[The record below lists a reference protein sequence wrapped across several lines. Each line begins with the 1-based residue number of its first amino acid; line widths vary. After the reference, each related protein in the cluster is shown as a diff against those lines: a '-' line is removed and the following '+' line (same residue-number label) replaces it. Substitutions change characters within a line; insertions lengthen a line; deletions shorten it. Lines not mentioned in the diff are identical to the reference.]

1 MRDFSMSIFSGFAS
15 KTAALVALGIT
26 ANAVVP
32 FVFSAPATA
41 ADFSDVNNHWA
52 RPFIEALAD
61 QKIIS
66 GYSDG
71 TFKPDQAVTR
81 AEFAALVQAAFPNN
95 KETRPQ
101 GYTFKDVPSK
111 HWAYNKIQKAYK
123 TGFMS
128 GVTSTNF
135 APDTKIPRVQAL
147 VTLTSGLNIDPQGST
162 NTILRVYQDAADI
175 PQYARNKIAAA
186 TEKKMVVNYP
196 VIDRLRPN
204 QITTRGEVAAFLYQ
218 AMVNQG
224 QAQTLDTTSVNRY
237 IVGATTDGSNQNAN
251 LRVRAG
257 QTIVVRGEQTR
268 IVVAPNESIPK
279 LTLIVDQDIKNSAG
293 EILIPRNSEIEGRL
307 SPLTSGNQFLGMR
320 FDARTLIIGN
330 QSYDQIDATSG
341 LITGQQ
347 QQASN
352 VNTGS
357 LQNAA
362 ITAAA
367 QAILGRV
374 TGQSINP
381 TDILGSILT
390 GQTPTTQQ
398 QNNLII
404 IDPRADLRLTLNS
417 DLYVNKVASGSN

>member
-1 MRDFSMSIFSGFAS
+1 MSVFSGFKS

-32 FVFSAPATA
+32 FIISAPATA
-41 ADFSDVNNHWA
+41 ADFSDIDNHWA

-61 QKIIS
+61 RNIIS
-66 GYSDG
+66 GYENG

-81 AEFAALVQAAFPNN
+81 AEFAALVQAAFPDN

-101 GYTFKDVPSK
+101 GYTFKDVSTK
-111 HWAYNKIQKAYK
+111 HWAYSKIQKAYK

-128 GVTSTNF
+128 GVTTTNF

-162 NTILRVYQDAADI
+162 TTILRAYKDAADI

-186 TEKKMVVNYP
+186 TEQQMVVNYP

-204 QITTRGEVAAFLYQ
+204 QTTTRGEVAAFLYQ
-218 AMVNQG
+218 TMVNEG
-224 QAQTLDTTSVNRY
+224 EVPALDISTNVNRY
-237 IVGATTDGSNQNAN
+237 IVGATTGGSNQSAN
-251 LRVRAG
+251 LRVKVG

-268 IVVAPNESIPK
+268 IVVAPNESIPN

-293 EILIPRNSEIEGRL
+293 EILIPRNSEIQGRL
-307 SPLTSGNQFLGMR
+307 SPLSSGNQFLGMR

-347 QQASN
+347 QATN
-352 VNTGS
+352 VNPGS
-357 LQNAA
+357 LQTAA

-374 TGQSINP
+374 TGQNINAG
-381 TDILGSILT
+381 DILGSILT
-390 GQTPTTQQ
+390 GQIPSTQQ

-417 DLYVNKVASGSN
+417 DLYVNKVATASN

>member
-1 MRDFSMSIFSGFAS
+1 MSIFSGFTS

-32 FVFSAPATA
+32 LAISAPATA
-41 ADFSDVNNHWA
+41 ANFSDVNNHWA
-52 RPFIEALAD
+52 LPFIEALAD

-71 TFKPDQAVTR
+71 SFKPDQAVTR

-95 KETRPQ
+95 RETRPQ
-101 GYTFKDVPSK
+101 GYTFRDVSTK

-128 GVTSTNF
+128 GVTATNF

-147 VTLTSGLNIDPQGST
+147 VTLTSGLNINPQGST
-162 NTILRVYQDAADI
+162 TTLLRAYRDAVDI
-175 PQYARNKIAAA
+175 PQYARDKIAAA
-186 TEKKMVVNYP
+186 TEKRLVVNYP
-196 VIDRLRPN
+196 VIDTLRPN

-218 AMVNQG
+218 AMVNKG
-224 QAQTLDTTSVNRY
+224 EVPALDVSTNVNRY
-237 IVGATTDGSNQNAN
+237 IVGATTGGSTQSAN
-251 LRVRAG
+251 LKVTKG
-257 QTIVVRGEQTR
+257 QTIVVRGGDDRPR
-268 IVVAPNESIPK
+268 ILLLPNESLPN

-293 EILIPRNSEIEGRL
+293 QTLIPRNSEIQGRL

-330 QSYDQIDATSG
+330 QSYDQIDATSE

-347 QQASN
+347 QQASS
-352 VNTGS
+352 VNTGTVE
-357 LQNAA
+357 NAG

-367 QAILGRV
+367 QAILARV
-374 TGQSINP
+374 LGQSINP
-381 TDILGSILT
+381 GNILGSIT

-398 QNNLII
+398 QDQVII

-417 DLYVNKVASGSN
+417 DFYVNKVATGSN

>member
-1 MRDFSMSIFSGFAS
+1 MSIFSGFTS

-32 FVFSAPATA
+32 LAISAPATA

-81 AEFAALVQAAFPNN
+81 AEFAALVQAAFSDN

-101 GYTFKDVPSK
+101 GYTFKDVSTK

-128 GVTSTNF
+128 GVTATNF
-135 APDTKIPRVQAL
+135 APDMKIPRVQAL
-147 VTLTSGLNIDPQGST
+147 VTLTSGLNVDPQGNT
-162 NTILRVYQDAADI
+162 TTILRTYKDAADI
-175 PQYARNKIAAA
+175 PQYARNKVAAA
-186 TEKKMVVNYP
+186 TEKQMVVNYP

-204 QITTRGEVAAFLYQ
+204 QTTTRGEVAAFLYQ
-218 AMVNQG
+218 AMVNEG
-224 QAQTLDTTSVNRY
+224 EVPALDVSTNINRY
-237 IVGATTDGSNQNAN
+237 IVGSTTGGSTQSAN
-251 LRVRAG
+251 LRVKAG
-257 QTIVVRGEQTR
+257 QTIVVRGEQSR
-268 IVVAPNESIPK
+268 IVVAPNETLPQ
-279 LTLIVDQDIKNSAG
+279 LTLIVDQDIKNTAG
-293 EILIPRNSEIEGRL
+293 EILIPRNSEIQGRL
-307 SPLTSGNQFLGMR
+307 SPLLSGNQFLGMR

-347 QQASN
+347 QASTI
-352 VNTGS
+352 NTGT
-357 LQNAA
+357 LENAA
-362 ITAAA
+362 LTAAA
-367 QAILGRV
+367 QAILARA
-374 TGQSINP
+374 TGQKINP
-381 TDILGSILT
+381 TDILTSILT
-390 GQTPTTQQ
+390 GQLPSTQQ

-404 IDPRADLRLTLNS
+404 IDPRSDLRLNLNS
-417 DLYVNKVASGSN
+417 DFYVNKVASGS

>member
-1 MRDFSMSIFSGFAS
+1 MGIFSGFTS

-26 ANAVVP
+26 VNAVVP
-32 FVFSAPATA
+32 LAISAPATA
-41 ADFSDVNNHWA
+41 ADFSDVDNHWA

-61 QKIIS
+61 RKIIS
-66 GYSDG
+66 GYENG

-81 AEFAALVQAAFPNN
+81 AEFAALVQAAFPDN

-101 GYTFKDVPSK
+101 GYTFKDVSTK
-111 HWAYNKIQKAYK
+111 HWAYSKIQKAYK

-128 GVTSTNF
+128 GVTATNF

-162 NTILRVYQDAADI
+162 TTLLRAYKDAADI
-175 PQYARNKIAAA
+175 PQYARNKVAAA

-196 VIDRLRPN
+196 IVDRLRPN
-204 QITTRGEVAAFLYQ
+204 QTTTRGEVAAFLYQ
-218 AMVNQG
+218 TMVNEG
-224 QAQTLDTTSVNRY
+224 EVPALDVSTNVNRY
-237 IVGATTDGSNQNAN
+237 IVGATTGGSTQSAN
-251 LRVRAG
+251 LKVTKG
-257 QTIVVRGEQTR
+257 QTIVVRGGDDRPR
-268 IVVAPNESIPK
+268 ILLLPNESLPN

-293 EILIPRNSEIEGRL
+293 QTLIPRNSEIQGRL

-330 QSYDQIDATSG
+330 QSYDQIDATSE

-347 QQASN
+347 QQASS
-352 VNTGS
+352 VNTGTVE
-357 LQNAA
+357 NAG

-367 QAILGRV
+367 QAILARV
-374 TGQSINP
+374 LGQSINP
-381 TDILGSILT
+381 GNILGSIT

-398 QNNLII
+398 QDQVII

-417 DLYVNKVASGSN
+417 DFYVNKVATGSN

>member
-1 MRDFSMSIFSGFAS
+1 MSIFSGFTS

-32 FVFSAPATA
+32 LAISAPATA

-81 AEFAALVQAAFPNN
+81 AEFAALVQAAFPDN

-101 GYTFKDVPSK
+101 GYTFKDVSSK
-111 HWAYNKIQKAYK
+111 HWAFSKIQKAYK

-128 GVTSTNF
+128 GVTATNF
-135 APDTKIPRVQAL
+135 APDMKIPRVQAL
-147 VTLTSGLNIDPQGST
+147 VTLTSGLNVDPLGNT
-162 NTILRVYQDAADI
+162 TTILRTYKDAADI
-175 PQYARNKIAAA
+175 PQYARNKVAAA

-196 VIDRLRPN
+196 IIDRLRPN
-204 QITTRGEVAAFLYQ
+204 QTTTRGEVAAFLYQ

-224 QAQTLDTTSVNRY
+224 EVPALDVSTNVNRY
-237 IVGATTDGSNQNAN
+237 IVGATTDGSTQSAN

-257 QTIVVRGEQTR
+257 QTIVVRGEQSR
-268 IVVAPNESIPK
+268 IVVAPNETLPQ
-279 LTLIVDQDIKNSAG
+279 LTLIVDQDIKNTAG
-293 EILIPRNSEIEGRL
+293 EILIPRNSEIQGRL
-307 SPLTSGNQFLGMR
+307 SPLYSGNQFLGMR

-347 QQASN
+347 QASSI
-352 VNTGS
+352 NTGS
-357 LQNAA
+357 LENAA
-362 ITAAA
+362 LTAAA
-367 QAILGRV
+367 QAILARA
-374 TGQSINP
+374 TGQKLNP
-381 TDILGSILT
+381 TDILTSILT
-390 GQTPTTQQ
+390 GQIPSTQQ
-398 QNNLII
+398 QSNLII
-404 IDPRADLRLTLNS
+404 IDPRADLRLNLNS
-417 DLYVNKVASGSN
+417 DFYVNRVASGS

>member
-1 MRDFSMSIFSGFAS
+1 MSIFSGFTS

-32 FVFSAPATA
+32 LAISAPATA

-95 KETRPQ
+95 RETRPQ
-101 GYTFKDVPSK
+101 GYTFRDVSTN

-128 GVTSTNF
+128 GVTTTNF

-162 NTILRVYQDAADI
+162 STILRAYQDATEI
-175 PQYARNKIAAA
+175 PQYARNKVAAA
-186 TEKKMVVNYP
+186 TEKRMVVNYP
-196 VIDRLRPN
+196 VVDRLRPN

-224 QAQTLDTTSVNRY
+224 QAQTLDTTAVNRY
-237 IVGATTDGSNQNAN
+237 IVGATTDGTTQNAN
-251 LRVRAG
+251 LRVRSG
-257 QTIVVRGEQTR
+257 QTIVVRGADARPR
-268 IVVAPNESIPK
+268 ILLLPNESIPN
-279 LTLIVDQDIKNSAG
+279 LTLIVDQDIRNSAN
-293 EILIPRNSEIEGRL
+293 EILIPRNSQIEGRL
-307 SPLTSGNQFLGMR
+307 SPLSSGNQFLGMR
-320 FDARTLIIGN
+320 FDARRLIIGN
-330 QSYDQIDATSG
+330 QSYDQIDATSR
-341 LITGQQ
+341 IVTGQQ
-347 QQASN
+347 QQASS
-352 VNTGS
+352 VNTGTVE
-357 LQNAA
+357 NAA

-374 TGQSINP
+374 LGQSVNPIN
-381 TDILGSILT
+381 ILGSIFT

-398 QNNLII
+398 QDQVII
-404 IDPRADLRLTLNS
+404 IDPRQDLQLTFNS
-417 DLYVNKVASGSN
+417 DFYVNRVATGSN